1 MEHSHEAIKKHVK
14 VYIIVFAALAVLTV
28 VTVAVS
34 YLHLPTPQ
42 AILLALIIASVKAS
56 LVALFFMHLIS
67 EKKVI
72 FSILIL
78 TAIFLIAM
86 FVLIPLTGVWVP
98 PQYVS

>member
-14 VYIIVFAALAVLTV
+14 IYIIVFASLAVLTV

-34 YLHLPTPQ
+34 YLHLPAFQ
-42 AILLALIIASVKAS
+42 AVLLALAIASVKAA
-56 LVALFFMHLIS
+56 LVALFFMHLVS

-78 TAIFLIAM
+78 TAIFLAAM
-86 FVLIPLTGVWVP
+86 FVLIPLTGVWTP